1 MLLLLLQT
9 IESEDDRAFL
19 MDIYQQHYH
28 KLYKEADSIV
38 HNAYDAED
46 VVQEFMIYICDHINK
61 FRALEC
67 CVLPSYLVMCI
78 RRRCINFLKRRE
90 TQKKHTIGSID
101 NEQYFFDYPDTEI
114 SVEEKVLLNLK
125 FEQVQEAFSQLPQST
140 RDILQYKYF
149 LELTD
154 AEIAELLGIQKNSV
168 RAYLTR
174 ARKAV
179 CRICE
184 ENGYV

>member
-61 FRALEC
+61 FRALDC

-90 TQKKHTIGSID
+90 TQKSMDEGR
-101 NEQYFFDYPDTEI
+101 QI
-114 SVEEKVLLNLK
+114 SLLGACHRVVLLPDLYG
-125 FEQVQEAFSQLPQST
+125 FRPSQGDHC
-140 RDILQYKYF
+140 RDQGR
-149 LELTD
+149 T
-154 AEIAELLGIQKNSV
+154 AS
-168 RAYLTR
+168 
-174 ARKAV
+174 
-179 CRICE
+179 
-184 ENGYV
+184 